1 MKIMLDTGPLTML
14 LDPNKHPD
22 VKEWFK
28 EILKENIE
36 IYIPEIADYETRRWL
51 IYKRREDAIKRLD
64 RYKNSLCFVPIKP
77 ETMLQAAK
85 FWAESKWKGKPTA
98 DDKELNGDVILAAQA
113 KQVGAI
119 IATENVGHLS
129 QLVNT
134 KHWKEI
140 KSQPEQK
147 IP

>member
-14 LDPNKHPD
+14 
-22 VKEWFK
+22 
-28 EILKENIE
+28 
-36 IYIPEIADYETRRWL
+36 
-51 IYKRREDAIKRLD
+51 
-64 RYKNSLCFVPIKP
+64 
-77 ETMLQAAK
+77 QAAQ

-129 QLVNT
+129 QLVNA

-140 KSQPEQK
+140 KAQPEQK
-147 IP
+147 IS